1 MRRALLLA
9 AMFTLALCGSVA
21 HADTGDTA
29 SLSAKSARIGDQLTL
44 TLHVVTPRGASV
56 EVLPGADG
64 WQQIE
69 VIETRSNSAI
79 DQGATT
85 VHALEVVIASFQSG
99 TVSFTPSVT
108 ILQGADTTV
117 RQLPRVGLVVS
128 TVLAPND
135 PLELSPLAP
144 PQAIGG
150 AESPFLRPLIVLGA
164 IAGLAILA
172 ALLAFLAIRVRSAL
186 HRQEPA
192 IPPSAEA
199 PGLVGVEHLLDTDPV
214 LAYRTLGSAVRNV
227 VGERYGFR
235 APALTTRELQRRME
249 AAGVE
254 RWEARLVGGL
264 LEECDAVVYAGYRP
278 AAERRMADLNMAR
291 EIVEPAPAPAEEV
304 PA

>member
-1 MRRALLLA
+1 MRRALLLT
-9 AMFTLALCGSVA
+9 AMFALALCASVV
-21 HADTGDTA
+21 HADTGDSA
-29 SLSAKSARIGDQLTL
+29 SLSAKTARIGDRLTL
-44 TLHVVTPRGASV
+44 SLHVVTPRGASV
-56 EVLPGADG
+56 DVLPGADS

-69 VIETRSNSAI
+69 VIETRSNVAV

-85 VHALEVVIASFQSG
+85 THALDVVIAAFQSG
-99 TVSFTPSVT
+99 TVSFAPSVT
-108 ILQGADTTV
+108 VAQGADTTV
-117 RQLPRVGLVVS
+117 RQLPKVGLVVS

-150 AESPFLRPLIVLGA
+150 AESPFLRPLIVIGA
-164 IAGLAILA
+164 IAGLALLA
-172 ALLAFLAIRVRSAL
+172 ALLALLAIRLRGAL
-186 HRQEPA
+186 RRQPSEIPA
-192 IPPSAEA
+192 TAEA
-199 PGLVGVEHLLDTDPV
+199 PGLVGVQDLLDTDPV

-227 VGERYGFR
+227 VGARYGFR
-235 APALTTRELQRRME
+235 APALTTRELQRRMA

-278 AAERRMADLNMAR
+278 AAERRTADLNMAR
-291 EIVEPAPAPAEEV
+291 EIVEPAPAEEV